1 LLPENQTLFGKELV
15 MKRLFV
21 SLLAGVLLPG
31 ICLGQSSVPSQTS
44 GSASQEVLASSDESS
59 KQVKSDSSV
68 KASQEA
74 TASENDHQA
83 QSTAASQLKAGTTI
97 HAVLVKPV
105 DVRKNKPGDEVIA
118 RSTQD
123 VRSDGRVVVPKGSK
137 IVGRV
142 TEAKVLAKGE
152 AESTVGIVFDHAILK
167 NGSEMPLA
175 LGIQAISSAQANASA
190 ATEGD
195 SALSADRMDRTAS
208 SSGRARSGGL
218 VNGIH
223 SSAGS
228 LENTAGNAAGT
239 TLNAAASTGTSVA
252 GHLTPASRGA
262 VGLPGMTL
270 STNASNSTNA
280 SVIGSKSTNV
290 RLDSG
295 TEMILNV
302 KSQ

>member
-1 LLPENQTLFGKELV
+1 
-15 MKRLFV
+15 MKRVLV
-21 SLLAGVLLPG
+21 SLLAGVLLTG
-31 ICLGQSSVPSQTS
+31 ICMGQSSVPSQTS
-44 GSASQEVLASSDESS
+44 GSVSQEVSASSGESS

-74 TASENDHQA
+74 TASENDNQT
-83 QSTAASQLKAGTTI
+83 QGMAAGQLKAGSTI

-105 DVRKNKPGDEVIA
+105 DVRKNKPGDEVLA
-118 RSTQD
+118 KSTQD
-123 VRSDGRVVVPKGSK
+123 VKSEGRVVVPKGSK

-142 TEAKVLAKGE
+142 TEAKALAKGE

-167 NGSEMPLA
+167 DGSEMPLA

-195 SALSADRMDRTAS
+195 SALIGESMDRMAS

-218 VNGIH
+218 VNGVH
-223 SSAGS
+223 GSAGS

-239 TLNAAASTGTSVA
+239 TLNTAASTGTSVA
-252 GHLTPASRGA
+252 GHLSPASRGA

-270 STNASNSTNA
+270 STKTSNSTNA

>member
-1 LLPENQTLFGKELV
+1 

-21 SLLAGVLLPG
+21 SLLAGVLLTG
-31 ICLGQSSVPSQTS
+31 ICMGQSSVPSQTS
-44 GSASQEVLASSDESS
+44 GSASQEVSASSAESN

-68 KASQEA
+68 KASQEV
-74 TASENDHQA
+74 TASENVDQA
-83 QSTAASQLKAGTTI
+83 QGTATGQLKAGSTI

-105 DVRKNKPGDEVIA
+105 DVRKNKPGDEVLA
-118 RSTQD
+118 KSTED
-123 VRSDGRVVVPKGSK
+123 VKSEGRVVVPKGSK

-142 TEAKVLAKGE
+142 TEAKALAKGE
-152 AESTVGIVFDHAILK
+152 EESTVGIVFDHAILK
-167 NGSEMPLA
+167 DGSEMALA

-190 ATEGD
+190 ATESD
-195 SALSADRMDRTAS
+195 SALIGEGMGRTS
-208 SSGRARSGGL
+208 SSGQTRSGGL
-218 VNGIH
+218 VNGVH

-239 TLNAAASTGTSVA
+239 TLNTAASTGTPVA
-252 GHLTPASRGA
+252 GHLSPTTRGA
-262 VGLPGMTL
+262 VGLRGMTL

-302 KSQ
+302 KSE